1 MDEVQ
6 QLRIEQILQRI
17 PFFHDLPSDQ
27 IEKLVDRGQRVSME
41 TGQIVCAEGE
51 ISDSMYVLL
60 DGKVCVYRHDEAGN
74 RIDLRGFESG
84 DFFGE
89 LALVDSKPRSAT
101 VACLTPCD
109 LFVLEQSTFREILA
123 ANPAVTYNVL
133 AALANRAREQIERY
147 YQGELA
153 RQSLE
158 AEAEIER
165 HRSLT
170 QMVAGVAHELNTPL
184 GITHTAVDMVYKRM
198 NQPEVAAL
206 FEATPQMRRLF
217 DNILEAVGLSQRNI
231 ERAHTLIQN
240 FKKISVN
247 QLVDTPQREELAA
260 LVESTV
266 ALFRI
271 NARQAKLDIEIDD
284 RLPPKRTWQGYP
296 GYLTQVLLNLLT
308 NIERYAYDPAVGGKV
323 EIILTADDTAAAPTF
338 TVTVRDF
345 GRGIPAENLDK
356 VFEPFY
362 TTGRA
367 KGGTGLGL
375 AIVHNIVTIALQG
388 SIRLQSQTGQ
398 GATFQITFPQTINE
412 L

>member
-1 MDEVQ
+1 MA
-6 QLRIEQILQRI
+6 IEQILQQI
-17 PFFHDLPSDQ
+17 PFFHDLPAEQ
-27 IEKLVDRGQRVSME
+27 LEKLVDKGQRVSME

-51 ISDSMYVLL
+51 LSDSMYVLL
-60 DGKVCVYRHDEAGN
+60 DGKVCVYRHDEAGS
-74 RIDLRGFESG
+74 RIDLRGFVSG

-89 LALVDSKPRSAT
+89 LALVDNKPRSAT

-109 LFVLEQSTFREILA
+109 LFILEQATFREILA
-123 ANPAVTYNVL
+123 TNPAVTYNVL
-133 AALANRAREQIERY
+133 TALANRWREQIERT

-153 RQSLE
+153 KQALE

-165 HRSLT
+165 HRTLT

-184 GITHTAVDMVYKRM
+184 GITNTAVDMIGKRI
-198 NQPEVAAL
+198 NRPEVAAL
-206 FEATPQMRRLF
+206 FEGTPQTRQLL
-217 DNILEAVGLSQRNI
+217 DNILEATGLAQRNI
-231 ERAHTLIQN
+231 ERAHKLIQD
-240 FKKISVN
+240 FKKISVY
-247 QLVDTPQREELAA
+247 QLVDTPQTEELAA

-271 NARQAKLDIEIDD
+271 NARLAKLNIEIED
-284 RLPPKRTWQGYP
+284 RLLPKQEWLGYP

-308 NIERYAYDPAVGGKV
+308 NVERYAYDPAVGGQV
-323 EIILTADDTAAAPTF
+323 DIVLTGDDTAYTPTF

-345 GRGIPAENLDK
+345 GRGIPLEEQDK

-375 AIVHNIVTIALQG
+375 AIVHNIVTIALKG
-388 SIRLQSQTGQ
+388 SIHLQSQPGQ
-398 GATFQITFPQTINE
+398 GTAFQITFPQRVD
-412 L
+412 

>member
-6 QLRIEQILQRI
+6 QLRIEQILQQI
-17 PFFHDLPSDQ
+17 PFFHDLPSGE
-27 IEKLVDRGQRVSME
+27 IKKLVDRGQRVSME

-60 DGKVCVYRHDEAGN
+60 DGKVCVYRYDEDGN

-109 LFVLEQSTFREILA
+109 LFVLEQATFREILA

-133 AALANRAREQIERY
+133 ATLANRSREQIERY

-184 GITHTAVDMVYKRM
+184 GIIHTAVDMVYKRM

-206 FEATPQMRRLF
+206 FAATPQMQRLF
-217 DNILEAVGLSQRNI
+217 DNILEATGLTQRNI

-271 NARQAKLDIEIDD
+271 NARQAKLDIEIAD
-284 RLPPKRTWQGYP
+284 RLPPKQTWQGYP

-323 EIILTADDTAAAPTF
+323 EIILTADDTAAPPTF
-338 TVTVRDF
+338 TITVRDF

-388 SIRLQSQTGQ
+388 SIRLQSQAEQ
-398 GATFQITFPQTINE
+398 GATFQITFPQTIN
-412 L
+412 